1 MRILTLNR
9 PEKLNA
15 ADFAMQQRLN
25 ERWREIASDDDVGAV
40 VLAGAGRAFCAGG
53 DLSLLLD
60 IAPDDPIRVELAA
73 IHRDLLH
80 LMLSL
85 PVPIV
90 AAVHGAALG
99 FGAELVALCDMA
111 VLSRRRLSR
120 RSSCPLRSRGVTG
133 VEAGVAGADVAG
145 HRQGTSAHR
154 TAGRRRRS
162 ASDWPG
168 QPGRRAR
175 SRAGDR
181 AFTRR
186 RARRFAAARCDRYPC
201 GPERGAARR
210 GGTSR
215 CHRCL
220 VGLVHLKR
228 GTAHG
233 AKNYPRWNTVR

>member
-60 IAPDDPIRVELAA
+60 IAPDDPVRVELAA

-111 VLSRRRLSR
+111 VLADDAYLGDPHVLYGVGASPGLRLAWPALTSLAIAKELLLTGRRVGADEALRIGLANRVAAPGAELATALSLADELAAL
-120 RSSCPLRSRGVTG
+120 PPQGVTDTRVG
-133 VEAGVAGADVAG
+133 LNGALLDAEA
-145 HRQGTSAHR
+145 R
-154 TAGRRRRS
+154 
-162 ASDWPG
+162 
-168 QPGRRAR
+168 
-175 SRAGDR
+175 
-181 AFTRR
+181 
-186 RARRFAAARCDRYPC
+186 AAAT
-201 GPERGAARR
+201 GA
-210 GGTSR
+210 
-215 CHRCL
+215 
-220 VGLVHLKR
+220 
-228 GTAHG
+228 
-233 AKNYPRWNTVR
+233 W